1 MDLSTL
7 LVQLLTG
14 LAYGMLLFMISVGL
28 SVIFGLMG
36 IVNLA
41 HGVFFVAGAYIALS
55 VLDMGANFLV
65 ALITAMLAMAVI
77 GVLVIGVLV
86 ERGLASRSY
95 GNELGQVLLTFGLAF
110 IFADVIKM
118 VWGSALRTL
127 PTPSA
132 LDFSLTFAGITF
144 PAYRLGVM
152 LVGCLLAVVVW
163 YLETRTRIGAII
175 RAGVDDREMV
185 SALGINVTL
194 VFAGVFAFGAAL
206 AGLGGVLA
214 GPILGM
220 HPDMGFEILVVSL
233 IVVVLGGLGTWKGA
247 FVGAILVGMVQ
258 TFGQA
263 YFPSLSLVIV
273 FLLMAAVLLIRP
285 TGLFGR
291 SPTS

>member
-1 MDLSTL
+1 MDLSSL

-65 ALITAMLAMAVI
+65 ALIIAMLAMAVI

-127 PTPSA
+127 PTPPA

-144 PAYRLGVM
+144 PTYRLGVV

-273 FLLMAAVLLIRP
+273 FLLMAVVLLIRP
-285 TGLFGR
+285 AGLFGR
-291 SPTS
+291 SPAS